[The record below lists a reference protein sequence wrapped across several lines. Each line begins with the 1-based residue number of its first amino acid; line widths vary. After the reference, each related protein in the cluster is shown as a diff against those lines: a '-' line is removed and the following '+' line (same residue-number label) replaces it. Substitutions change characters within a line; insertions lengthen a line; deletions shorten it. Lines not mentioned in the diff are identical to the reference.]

1 MDWEIK
7 MKCKSNGITLIETV
21 LGMAMLTVIGMMAVP
36 QFVVAADEAS
46 AQARWDISVMAKN
59 SSDTITT
66 QTGEIPT
73 VMALAESLPAVNGK
87 AVAGGILVRVD
98 GGNHIIPT
106 YANALCNE
114 PTSKVDDKVR
124 CVGSIS
130 QRIFQMNY

>member
-1 MDWEIK
+1 
-7 MKCKSNGITLIETV
+7 MKYTTNGFTLIEAV
-21 LGMAMLTVIGMMAVP
+21 LGMAMLTVVGMMAVP

-46 AQARWDISVMAKN
+46 AQARWDISVTAKN
-59 SSDTITT
+59 SSDKITA

-73 VMALAESLPAVNGK
+73 VIALAESLPGGQGK

-114 PTSKVDDKVR
+114 PTSNIDDKVR

-130 QRIFQMNY
+130 